1 VIENQK
7 LLDSERSLRRGPPS
21 KTHFEV
27 QRTSKCSFFRSIV
40 DLSNPAAPPMEWT
53 QTHGFYVV
61 MGGLMLYKDKQP
73 LYTLQYSTV
82 ERLYRSRQIDLP
94 VISKRDIMNR
104 SKDGIVSKAMA
115 LFQVIYFI
123 QDYVRRWKRERSVID
138 LELIT
143 MLYIIINAFT
153 FMLYWHKPFYILQPT
168 KIQLKE
174 PEKPHPKK
182 HSTRKSLTNSQSSSS

>member
-1 VIENQK
+1 
-7 LLDSERSLRRGPPS
+7 
-21 KTHFEV
+21 
-27 QRTSKCSFFRSIV
+27 
-40 DLSNPAAPPMEWT
+40 MEWT

-73 LYTLQYSTV
+73 LYTLQYSTL

-94 VISKRDIMNR
+94 VISKRDIMDR

-138 LELIT
+138 LELVT
-143 MLYIIINAFT
+143 MLYIVINAFT
-153 FMLYWHKPFYILQPT
+153 FMLYWHKPFYILNPT

-174 PEKPHPKK
+174 PEKPHRKK
-182 HSTRKSLTNSQSSSS
+182 NSTRKSLTNSQSSSS